1 MTLKTSC
8 LAGIAAIGLTV
19 SLGTA
24 AHAEFK
30 PVSPV
35 TVVVHAG
42 PGGGNDVFGR
52 ALLTIMDKE
61 GLLPVRFQILNK
73 TGGGSVNARN
83 YMGEKKGD
91 NYTIGLYSSTYLID
105 PLVQE
110 VSTTTMTDLTPIAN
124 LVYEPA
130 LISVRADSPFK
141 TLKDFIDAAKAE
153 PNKYKQSAG
162 NALARE
168 GIIRH
173 LLMAKT
179 GAQWSYISFPSAGE
193 RMSALLG
200 GHTDMMMIEP
210 SEEAGLI
217 KSGKLRAL
225 AQIATHRLPAFPDV
239 PTLEEAGYDIAKV
252 PQVRGIIGPPD
263 MPADVLA
270 YYQDLFAKA
279 VKSEGWKKYLEET
292 QLEDGY
298 MDSEQLRAFEKSY
311 TDNMREVLKL
321 AGVKTN
327 P

>member
-1 MTLKTSC
+1 MKLMKSYF
-8 LAGIAAIGLTV
+8 AGIAALGLAV

-30 PVSPV
+30 PTQPV

-61 GLLPVRFQILNK
+61 GLLPVRFNILNK
-73 TGGGSVNARN
+73 TGGGSANARN

-110 VSTTTMTDLTPIAN
+110 VATTTMTDLTPIAN

-168 GIIRH
+168 GIVRH

-179 GAQWSYISFPSAGE
+179 GAAWNYISFPSAGE
-193 RMSALLG
+193 RLSALLG

-225 AQIATHRLPAFPDV
+225 AQIATQRLPAFPDV

-279 VKSEGWKKYLEET
+279 VKSEGWKKYLSET
-292 QLEDGY
+292 QLENGY
-298 MDSEQLRAFEKSY
+298 MNSQELAAFEKTY